1 MFVLRS
7 TYPVIRLA
15 PVARQIAG
23 LVLFLVLVASIMVLA
38 LSMPEVT
45 AEIGDNEQYTRMVPA
60 PAYPNV
66 SPTAQSAWG

>member
-7 TYPVIRLA
+7 AYPVVRLA

-23 LVLFLVLVASIMVLA
+23 LMLLLFFVVSVTVLA

-45 AEIGDNEQYTRMVPA
+45 AEIGGDKQYTRMVPA
-60 PAYPNV
+60 PPYPNV
-66 SPTAQSAWG
+66 SPTAQSGWG

>member
-7 TYPVIRLA
+7 TYPVVRLG

-23 LVLFLVLVASIMVLA
+23 VALLLVLVASITVLA

-45 AEIGDNEQYTRMVPA
+45 AEIGDSRQYARLVPD

-66 SPTAQSAWG
+66 SPSAQSTWG

>member
-7 TYPVIRLA
+7 TYPGISLG

-23 LVLFLVLVASIMVLA
+23 LVLLLFFVVSITALA

-45 AEIGDNEQYTRMVPA
+45 AEIGDNKQYTRMVPA